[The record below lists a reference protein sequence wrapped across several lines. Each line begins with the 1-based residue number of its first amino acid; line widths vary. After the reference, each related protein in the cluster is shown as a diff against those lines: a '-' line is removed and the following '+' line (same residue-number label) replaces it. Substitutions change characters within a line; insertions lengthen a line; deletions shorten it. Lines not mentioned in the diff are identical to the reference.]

1 MAAVALVL
9 CAALYLASRAAAER
23 FAVYWNHSNPRL
35 LTKDYTLTAHTDD
48 YMDIYC
54 PHVPRIASVGTTAQP
69 KQPPLTF
76 RPILHL
82 VDAEG
87 FARCDHTRGAVR
99 WRCDRPKAP
108 DMPLR
113 FAEKFQLYTP
123 FSAGYE
129 FLPGNDYYYIST
141 PLLDNDKKCYRLHV
155 YICCSKDDEK
165 PGSTTH
171 GDLQDPDKRPSSSHK
186 GGMAR
191 VSDASSLCR
200 PPAML
205 TLAAM
210 AVTFWLWR
218 SMA

>member
-1 MAAVALVL
+1 M
-9 CAALYLASRAAAER
+9 
-23 FAVYWNHSNPRL
+23 
-35 LTKDYTLTAHTDD
+35 KDYTLTVQTDD

-54 PHVPRIASVGTTAQP
+54 PHVPWIGSAGTTTRPQ
-69 KQPPLTF
+69 QPPLTF

-87 FARCDHTRGAVR
+87 FARCDHTRGTLR

-113 FAEKFQLYTP
+113 FAEKFQLYTA

-129 FLPGNDYYYIST
+129 FLPGKHYYYIST
-141 PLLDNDKKCYRLHV
+141 PLLDNDKKCFRLRV
-155 YICCSKDDEK
+155 YVRCSKDDEK
-165 PGSTTH
+165 PGGTTP
-171 GDLQDPDKRPSSSHK
+171 GALQDP

-191 VSDASSLCR
+191 VSSASSLCR

-205 TLAAM
+205 ILAM
-210 AVTFWLWR
+210 TVTFWLWKG
-218 SMA
+218 MA